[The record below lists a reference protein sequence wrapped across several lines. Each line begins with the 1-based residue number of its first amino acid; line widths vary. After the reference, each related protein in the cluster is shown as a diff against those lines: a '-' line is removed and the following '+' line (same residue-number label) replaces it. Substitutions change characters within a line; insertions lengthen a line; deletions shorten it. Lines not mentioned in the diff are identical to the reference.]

1 MGRSIT
7 RSRGR
12 HRVRLGITLMGVF
25 FIVMSIIV
33 LFLPL
38 VGIYSPICGWIDF
51 LIFFVIGV
59 IVIVRGLGDYD

>member
-1 MGRSIT
+1 M
-7 RSRGR
+7 
-12 HRVRLGITLMGVF
+12 RLGITLMGVF

-38 VGIYSPICGWIDF
+38 VGVYSPICGWIDF

-59 IVIVRGLGDYD
+59 ILIVRGLGDYD

>member
-1 MGRSIT
+1 MGI
-7 RSRGR
+7 
-12 HRVRLGITLMGVF
+12 L
-25 FIVMSIIV
+25 FIVMSIVV

-38 VGIYSPICGWIDF
+38 VGVYSPLFGWIDF